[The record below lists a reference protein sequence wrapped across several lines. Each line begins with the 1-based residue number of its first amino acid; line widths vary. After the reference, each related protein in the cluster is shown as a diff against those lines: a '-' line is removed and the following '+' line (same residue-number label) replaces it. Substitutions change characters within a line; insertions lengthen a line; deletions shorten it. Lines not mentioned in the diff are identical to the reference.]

1 VAQQGTCQAA
11 ACTATSPK
19 LSLAWTVADDLL
31 LRASYG
37 RGVRFPNVDELFN
50 GTKTG
55 SSITT
60 SDPNLRPEVSR
71 SFELAARK
79 ILG

>member
-1 VAQQGTCQAA
+1 MPKRSLHS
-11 ACTATSPK
+11 TSPK

-60 SDPNLRPEVSR
+60 SDPTCGLKCP
-71 SFELAARK
+71 AR
-79 ILG
+79 